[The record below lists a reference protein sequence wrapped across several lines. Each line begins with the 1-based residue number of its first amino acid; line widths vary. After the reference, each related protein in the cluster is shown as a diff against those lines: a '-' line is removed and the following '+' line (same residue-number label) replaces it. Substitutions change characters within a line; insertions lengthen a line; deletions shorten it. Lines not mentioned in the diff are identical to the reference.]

1 MSARIR
7 NPFTPS
13 FGQIPLYMAGRDLVI
28 DEIMRAFENGVGD
41 PNLSTILIGARGSGK
56 TALMSLLAHE
66 AQGFGWLSVDV
77 SALPG
82 MLEDIAQQAKAVAS
96 SIVSVS
102 SHAKIKSV
110 GVPQILDIEWER
122 DAVEQPNW
130 RMRMSAILEGLNASD
145 VGLLITVDEVRA
157 DLDELIQ
164 LVSVHQHFI
173 REGRKV
179 ALLLAGL
186 PGEVSSLLQDRSVS
200 FFRRAC
206 QHHLGRIEDYEIAL
220 AMKRTIEDSG
230 KRIEERALDQAVRTI
245 GGFPFM
251 MQLVGYRSWQEAGLK
266 DVVGNEEVEHG
277 VQAAWHDMRTR
288 VLDATFNEL
297 SDGDVRFLAAMLDDD
312 GSSRLSDI
320 AERMG
325 VSGNYA
331 AQYRRRLIERGVI
344 GPRGRG
350 KVAFELPGMRDF
362 LSDQVVDF

>member
-28 DEIMRAFENGVGD
+28 DEIMLAFENGVGD

-66 AQGFGWLSVDV
+66 AQGFGWLSVNV

-173 REGRKV
+173 RMVEQFRLKN
-179 ALLLAGL
+179 AG
-186 PGEVSSLLQDRSVS
+186 
-200 FFRRAC
+200 
-206 QHHLGRIEDYEIAL
+206 
-220 AMKRTIEDSG
+220 
-230 KRIEERALDQAVRTI
+230 
-245 GGFPFM
+245 
-251 MQLVGYRSWQEAGLK
+251 
-266 DVVGNEEVEHG
+266 
-277 VQAAWHDMRTR
+277 
-288 VLDATFNEL
+288 
-297 SDGDVRFLAAMLDDD
+297 
-312 GSSRLSDI
+312 
-320 AERMG
+320 
-325 VSGNYA
+325 
-331 AQYRRRLIERGVI
+331 
-344 GPRGRG
+344 
-350 KVAFELPGMRDF
+350 
-362 LSDQVVDF
+362 

>member
-66 AQGFGWLSVDV
+66 AQGFGWLSVNV

-230 KRIEERALDQAVRTI
+230 KRIEERARHEASSTKKV
-245 GGFPFM
+245 
-251 MQLVGYRSWQEAGLK
+251 YRA
-266 DVVGNEEVEHG
+266 
-277 VQAAWHDMRTR
+277 
-288 VLDATFNEL
+288 
-297 SDGDVRFLAAMLDDD
+297 
-312 GSSRLSDI
+312 
-320 AERMG
+320 
-325 VSGNYA
+325 
-331 AQYRRRLIERGVI
+331 
-344 GPRGRG
+344 P
-350 KVAFELPGMRDF
+350 
-362 LSDQVVDF
+362 